1 MGLGLEFE
9 FTYYIVPTLFYIL
22 VLGNKMGCGYFC
34 LKLLHT
40 IVASKFGTRIIIMS
54 ITFGDGIRG
63 PSFPFSMWIESKHG
77 AYFANI
83 FPGKLFA

>member
-9 FTYYIVPTLFYIL
+9 FKYHIVPTLFCIL

-40 IVASKFGTRIIIMS
+40 IVASKF
-54 ITFGDGIRG
+54 
-63 PSFPFSMWIESKHG
+63 
-77 AYFANI
+77 
-83 FPGKLFA
+83 

>member
-1 MGLGLEFE
+1 MGLEFE
-9 FTYYIVPTLFYIL
+9 FTYYIVPTFFYIS

-54 ITFGDGIRG
+54 YIWGWDLRTLL
-63 PSFPFSMWIESKHG
+63 P
-77 AYFANI
+77 I
-83 FPGKLFA
+83 FKVD